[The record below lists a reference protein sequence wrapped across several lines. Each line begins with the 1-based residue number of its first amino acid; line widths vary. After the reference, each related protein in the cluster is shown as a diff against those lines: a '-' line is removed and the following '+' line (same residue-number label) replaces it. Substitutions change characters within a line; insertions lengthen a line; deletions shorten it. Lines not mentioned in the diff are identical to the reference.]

1 MSHHIRITAGEH
13 NMLFH
18 YVEVEVGDGI
28 LLSPTTIQSAGQ
40 IIPAFRKACLLIHSV
55 LQNTIR

>member
-1 MSHHIRITAGEH
+1 
-13 NMLFH
+13 MLFH

-28 LLSPTTIQSAGQ
+28 LLSPTTIQAAGQ
-40 IIPAFRKACLLIHSV
+40 IIPAFRKACLLIHNV